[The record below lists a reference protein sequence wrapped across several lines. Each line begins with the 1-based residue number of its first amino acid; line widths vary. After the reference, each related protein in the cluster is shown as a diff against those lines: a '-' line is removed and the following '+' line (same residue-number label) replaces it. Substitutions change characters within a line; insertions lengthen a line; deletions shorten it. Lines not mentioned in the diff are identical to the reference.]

1 MMQGAHPNDVE
12 LLEYVE
18 GELDESAAAGIR
30 AHVSACEDCARELAE
45 TERARKVLH
54 TSPPL
59 RLPDGRLSAML
70 ASLPRQEPRERDV
83 RSFIESRRRLLL
95 VATPAAAAL
104 VAVVI
109 AFAVSPGG
117 GDESGEAG
125 EAVAAQTA
133 AAEAG
138 ADESIQATP
147 PLEAGVAPVVRVQG
161 PPRAIVRFLRAEGF
175 TARREGGQ
183 VIVVGARPQQIRQ
196 ALADRPR
203 GDVPV
208 FVIQGNP

>member
-18 GELDESAAAGIR
+18 GDLDETAAATIR
-30 AHVSACEDCARELAE
+30 AHVAGCEDCARELAE
-45 TERARKVLH
+45 SERARKALH

-59 RLPDGRLSAML
+59 RLPDGRLDAML

-133 AAEAG
+133 AAEA
-138 ADESIQATP
+138 DESAGTATA
-147 PLEAGVAPVVRVQG
+147 PLEAAAAPVVRVQG
-161 PPRAIVRFLRAEGF
+161 PPRAIVRLLRAEGF
-175 TARREGGQ
+175 TARRERGQ
-183 VIVVGARPQQIRQ
+183 VLVIGARPQQVRQ

-203 GDVPV
+203 GDIPV
-208 FVIQGNP
+208 FVVQGKP

>member
-1 MMQGAHPNDVE
+1 MMQGSHPNDVE

-18 GELDESAAAGIR
+18 GELDETAAASIR
-30 AHVSACEDCARELAE
+30 AHVAGCEDCARELAE
-45 TERARKVLH
+45 TERARKLLH
-54 TSPPL
+54 AAPPL
-59 RLPDGRLSAML
+59 RLPDGRLDTML

-109 AFAVSPGG
+109 AFAVSSGG
-117 GDESGEAG
+117 GGGESGAG

-133 AAEAG
+133 EAG
-138 ADESIQATP
+138 ADESIEAAP
-147 PLEAGVAPVVRVQG
+147 SLEAGAAPVVRVQG

-175 TARREGGQ
+175 TARRKQGQ
-183 VIVVGARPQQIRQ
+183 VIVVGARPRQVRQ
-196 ALADRPR
+196 ALSDRPR

-208 FVIQGNP
+208 FVISQNP

>member
-18 GELDESAAAGIR
+18 GDLDETAAAGIR
-30 AHVSACEDCARELAE
+30 AHIAGCEDCARELAE

-133 AAEAG
+133 PAEADQS
-138 ADESIQATP
+138 AEAAP
-147 PLEAGVAPVVRVQG
+147 PLEAAAAPVVQVQG

>member
-18 GELDESAAAGIR
+18 GELDETAAASIR
-30 AHVSACEDCARELAE
+30 THVAACEDCARELAE
-45 TERARKVLH
+45 TEAARKVLH
-54 TSPPL
+54 AASSL
-59 RLPDGRLSAML
+59 RLPDGRLDAML
-70 ASLPRQEPRERDV
+70 AALPRQETRERDV
-83 RSFIESRRRLLL
+83 RSFLESRRRLLL

-109 AFAVSPGG
+109 AFAVSGG
-117 GDESGEAG
+117 GGETSSEAG
-125 EAVAAQTA
+125 GAAGAQT
-133 AAEAG
+133 AG
-138 ADESIQATP
+138 ADES
-147 PLEAGVAPVVRVQG
+147 LEAAPALEADAAPVVRVQG

-175 TARREGGQ
+175 TARREEGR
-183 VIVVGARPQQIRQ
+183 VIVVGARPRQIRQ

-208 FVIQGNP
+208 FVLAADP